1 MLLTPVPAS
10 SAANE
15 VVDEAFGIN
24 DGSMSTLSATQA
36 TASFG
41 TPVLGANDDL
51 WNTTMTLSVDQSTI
65 PGDPRS
71 HATGEGRVLWDEDF
85 LYVRVVVTD
94 EDVYESSVASNH
106 YMYDSVEFFVGP
118 GASGANQW
126 RINAGGSLSGQT
138 AGGRDSWTEITETGY
153 IVEMKIPKRE
163 LTFASDALITF
174 EIGMNNSTAAGN
186 DRYEVVS
193 WYGEPDRGYS
203 SHSGFTDSLKL
214 IGGEGV
220 VRHLIKASAGDNG
233 TIAPSGLVR
242 VGAGN
247 SQEFVF
253 IPAPNYIVDELTV
266 NGQTESVTGN
276 SYTFTNVA
284 TSEQEIHVTF
294 KPDPGASVFD
304 FTVWNDNF
312 ATGEFTTAVII
323 DLGEGEEIQSSELN
337 KSMFSVTGK
346 NMRGSDVA
354 FNETRKIKRVYANS
368 EPKVLGYL
376 GEVRNSPDY
385 QAGLDKGR
393 YIVIEFEWTQG
404 GGIGTLANSN
414 STKQHYSV
422 SVTQSFN
429 LVSGGAIDK
438 AVFVQKEVVNPLI
451 DQFEAG
457 PAIDG
462 ASLGY
467 TRYLHK
473 DTNGNPQKGLPL
485 YVYTHGM
492 SRGGENPDL
501 DLFSP
506 LRSANGAIALM
517 QRIEKNPEKYASH
530 ILALRYTG
538 TSVPAPATIKKYID
552 ELVEQGWVDP
562 NRIYAAGFSWGGQYT
577 NRLINE
583 IPGLFAAAMP
593 LAPVSG
599 FPTVTNAEANAQLA
613 YWMFVNEYNTGTN
626 NNYVNNLNSF
636 VSTAMPSYDN
646 ARVTLF
652 KNTNDAFLWPYDQWP
667 KSAEPLQDYVG
678 HEVEA
683 AVLYN
688 KIDEPSNSWNIKPT
702 AQSAKLGNWNDDYSD
717 VFEWMYDQSK
727 GPGEPKI
734 TVIYDMQNDNAVKGK
749 AEDTVVTAFDG
760 LQLNGSPT
768 VTVKDGDGGKKSLLV
783 TGRTQNYFGV
793 DIKGSL
799 FTDLDEKYTITVK
812 GHLPAGVSTSNA
824 ILQATGDKTDEGQY
838 YAWLVNK
845 AVAAGD
851 SFELTMTKSIN
862 EIINENGKDF
872 ARLQIQLQESDKD
885 FYIDDIIITI
895 EETGNGDNVVLF
907 YENFEDYKDTF
918 VKDGDVADVAVSA
931 DVASNGTR
939 SLLVDSP
946 SSSQDYA
953 GVVLNNDKLN
963 APGMQP
969 TGKYRFTAQVYAAGP
984 ETGTPTIG
992 IRVDSTTNGSDSWG
1006 GIFSQRFN
1014 LTRGQ
1019 WTSISFDFEVPEN
1032 HELVKRIAFINAARQ
1047 TELKY
1052 YIDDVKLEV
1061 LREPVPVV
1069 PLEWESGLPSLYE
1082 AYEDD
1087 FLFGN
1092 IMEPG
1097 TLDNTGTLE
1106 MYKHHYNAVSAENA
1120 MKPESLVNN
1129 NREYNFENA
1138 DRLVDWALTND
1149 IKVHG
1154 HTLVWHAQSPSWLTR
1169 DDSGQPLTRAE
1180 AKANLEEYINTVA
1193 GHYKGKVISWDVV
1206 NEAVSGGSNS
1216 PWKQAYANGADIA
1229 QGEEGDDYFYDAY
1242 VFARLADPGATLY
1255 YNDFNEHLSPNR
1267 QQIYNMVKKYNDRWK
1282 EDVRNTDQDRLLI
1295 EGIGMQAH
1303 YWTGES
1309 SSLIDNVTTA
1319 IDLYRTLGVKI
1330 SVSELDIP
1338 AGNAGTTKTAT
1349 DAEKKTQAIL
1359 YAQLFE
1365 LYKKNADIIERVTLW
1380 GREDASSWRGGN
1392 NGDASPLHFDNKLQS
1407 KPAFQA
1413 IVDPVKFLENTE
1425 LPEVYVPPTAYAVY
1439 GTPDLGKNDPA
1450 WVTAPVIIA
1459 NKQAVDNANATGKV
1473 KVLWDEQNIY
1483 VRVEVTDN
1491 QIDVSSANAW
1501 ERDSVEVFLS
1511 ETNFRGS
1518 YSGTEGN
1525 QYRVDADGGTSQKT
1539 NVTGWGIDS
1548 GEGYSFAERTSYGYL
1563 VEMKLPWRA
1572 AAAPA
1577 EDMVVGFDIQIN
1589 DPPPAASRPQVTWS
1603 DPEANSYNSSL
1614 NWGNLKLAGQQSSS
1628 YTVTVVNGT
1637 GSGDYNLGEPVQITA
1652 TRRSGKTFVRWDIN
1666 PDVTFTAGS
1675 NTSETATFTMPA
1687 NNVTATAVFKD
1698 SGGSTGPTSSQPST
1712 STPSTPSEPST
1723 PTRDL
1728 ITPNDISSGITI
1740 ANGQVG
1746 AVVEA
1751 NQLNKVIDSKS
1762 ELVIT
1767 NGRYQA
1773 SFAAGQLKEWGLKED
1788 SKVTLIFAP
1797 SDVIIKD
1804 NTVNK
1809 LVKTDKVNETLLK
1822 EVYEINIKTDG
1833 QTVGK
1838 TKTPTKVTIN
1848 VSDLNLTDEQKANF
1862 TGIIFDEQ
1870 TQSYRQLG
1878 GEFSPDGKTFEFYTY
1893 ETGTHGVIVSD
1904 NLYKI
1909 NFKIGDQ
1916 AFAKNGEQM
1925 DNDVAPY
1932 IAGGRTMMSLRAVA
1946 EALDASVSWTAATRT
1961 VVIAK
1966 GGVTLRLVIDEPLPD
1981 GMGSATLSPA
1991 GRTFVPLRYISENLG
2006 ANVVWDAK
2014 NKAVNIYM

>member
-1 MLLTPVPAS
+1 MSKPVSKPINRMLAFLCCLAMLLTPVPAS
-10 SAANE
+10 AAAE
-15 VVDEAFGIN
+15 EFGIN
-24 DGSMSTLSATQA
+24 DAST
-36 TASFG
+36 
-41 TPVLGANDDL
+41 
-51 WNTTMTLSVDQSTI
+51 ST
-65 PGDPRS
+65 
-71 HATGEGRVLWDEDF
+71 
-85 LYVRVVVTD
+85 VV
-94 EDVYESSVASNH
+94 
-106 YMYDSVEFFVGP
+106 
-118 GASGANQW
+118 
-126 RINAGGSLSGQT
+126 
-138 AGGRDSWTEITETGY
+138 
-153 IVEMKIPKRE
+153 
-163 LTFASDALITF
+163 
-174 EIGMNNSTAAGN
+174 
-186 DRYEVVS
+186 
-193 WYGEPDRGYS
+193 
-203 SHSGFTDSLKL
+203 
-214 IGGEGV
+214 
-220 VRHLIKASAGDNG
+220 
-233 TIAPSGLVR
+233 
-242 VGAGN
+242 
-247 SQEFVF
+247 
-253 IPAPNYIVDELTV
+253 
-266 NGQTESVTGN
+266 
-276 SYTFTNVA
+276 
-284 TSEQEIHVTF
+284 
-294 KPDPGASVFD
+294 
-304 FTVWNDNF
+304 
-312 ATGEFTTAVII
+312 
-323 DLGEGEEIQSSELN
+323 
-337 KSMFSVTGK
+337 
-346 NMRGSDVA
+346 
-354 FNETRKIKRVYANS
+354 
-368 EPKVLGYL
+368 
-376 GEVRNSPDY
+376 
-385 QAGLDKGR
+385 
-393 YIVIEFEWTQG
+393 
-404 GGIGTLANSN
+404 
-414 STKQHYSV
+414 
-422 SVTQSFN
+422 
-429 LVSGGAIDK
+429 
-438 AVFVQKEVVNPLI
+438 
-451 DQFEAG
+451 
-457 PAIDG
+457 
-462 ASLGY
+462 
-467 TRYLHK
+467 
-473 DTNGNPQKGLPL
+473 
-485 YVYTHGM
+485 
-492 SRGGENPDL
+492 
-501 DLFSP
+501 
-506 LRSANGAIALM
+506 
-517 QRIEKNPEKYASH
+517 
-530 ILALRYTG
+530 
-538 TSVPAPATIKKYID
+538 
-552 ELVEQGWVDP
+552 
-562 NRIYAAGFSWGGQYT
+562 
-577 NRLINE
+577 
-583 IPGLFAAAMP
+583 
-593 LAPVSG
+593 
-599 FPTVTNAEANAQLA
+599 
-613 YWMFVNEYNTGTN
+613 
-626 NNYVNNLNSF
+626 
-636 VSTAMPSYDN
+636 
-646 ARVTLF
+646 
-652 KNTNDAFLWPYDQWP
+652 
-667 KSAEPLQDYVG
+667 
-678 HEVEA
+678 
-683 AVLYN
+683 
-688 KIDEPSNSWNIKPT
+688 
-702 AQSAKLGNWNDDYSD
+702 
-717 VFEWMYDQSK
+717 
-727 GPGEPKI
+727 
-734 TVIYDMQNDNAVKGK
+734 YDMQNDTAIKDQ
-749 AEDTVVTAFDG
+749 ADDIVVTAFDG
-760 LQLNGSPT
+760 LQINGSPT
-768 VTVKDGDGGKKSLLV
+768 VTIKDGDNGKKSLLV

-824 ILQATGDKTDEGQY
+824 ILQATGDKTDSGQY

-845 AVAAGD
+845 AVAAGG

-872 ARLQIQLQESDKD
+872 ARLQIQLQEDSKD
-885 FYIDDIIITI
+885 FYIDDITVTI
-895 EETGNGDNVVLF
+895 EETGSGNNTVLF
-907 YENFEDYKDTF
+907 YEDFEDYKDTF
-918 VKDGDVADVAVSA
+918 VKDGDVANVAASA
-931 DVASNGTR
+931 DIASNGTR
-939 SLLVDSP
+939 SLVVDSP
-946 SSSQDYA
+946 SPSQDYA
-953 GVVLNNDKLN
+953 GVVLNNDQLE

-969 TGKYRFTAQVYAAGP
+969 TGKYRFTANVYAAGP
-984 ETGTPTIG
+984 ETGTPAIG
-992 IRVDSTTNGSDSWG
+992 IRVDSTTNGSDAWG

-1019 WTSISFDFEVPEN
+1019 WTRIAFDFEVPEN

-1052 YIDDVKLEV
+1052 YIDDVKLEM
-1061 LREPVPVV
+1061 LRVPVPIV
-1069 PLEWESGLPSLYE
+1069 PPEWESGLPSLYE

-1097 TLDNTGTLE
+1097 TLDNIGTLD

-1138 DRLVDWALTND
+1138 DKLVDWALAND

-1154 HTLVWHAQSPSWLTR
+1154 HTLVWHAQSPTWLTR
-1169 DDSGQPLTRAE
+1169 DASGQPLTRAE
-1180 AKANLEEYINTVA
+1180 AKANLEEYIHTVA

-1216 PWKQAYANGADIA
+1216 PWKQAYANGADTA
-1229 QGEEGDDYFYDAY
+1229 RGEEGDDYFYDAF
-1242 VFARLADPGATLY
+1242 VFARLADPDAALY

-1267 QQIYNMVKKYNDRWK
+1267 QQIYNMVQKYNDRWK
-1282 EDVRNTDQDRLLI
+1282 EDVRNTDQGRLLI

-1380 GREDASSWRGGN
+1380 GREDSSSWRGGN

-1413 IVDPVKFLENTE
+1413 ILDPVKFLENTE
-1425 LPEVYVPPTAYAVY
+1425 LPEVYVPPTANAVY
-1439 GTPDLGKNDPA
+1439 GTPDLGTNDAA
-1450 WVTAPVIIA
+1450 WATAPVINA
-1459 NKQAVDNANATGKV
+1459 NKQAVGKANATGKV

-1511 ETNFRGS
+1511 ETNFRGG

-1539 NVTGWGIDS
+1539 DVQGWGIDS
-1548 GEGYSFAERTSYGYL
+1548 GEDYSFAERTSYGYL

-1577 EDMVVGFDIQIN
+1577 EEMVVGFDIQIN

-1637 GSGDYNLGEPVQITA
+1637 GSGNYDIGEPVQITA
-1652 TRRSGKTFVRWDIN
+1652 TRPSGKTFVRWDIN
-1666 PDVTFTAGS
+1666 PDVTFTDGS
-1675 NTSETATFTMPA
+1675 NTSGTATFTMPA

-1698 SGGSTGPTSSQPST
+1698 SGGNTGPAPSQPST
-1712 STPSTPSEPST
+1712 STPSQPSEPSA
-1723 PTRDL
+1723 PSEL

-1740 ANGQVG
+1740 ADGQVG

-1751 NQLNKVIDSKS
+1751 NQLNKMIGSKS

-1797 SDVIIKD
+1797 SQVIFKD
-1804 NTVNK
+1804 NIINK
-1809 LVKTDKVNETLLK
+1809 LVKTDKVNETFLK

-1833 QTVGK
+1833 QAVGK

-1848 VSDLNLTDEQKANF
+1848 VSDFNLTDEQKANF

-1870 TQSYRQLG
+1870 TQTYRQLG

-1916 AFAKNGEQM
+1916 AFVKNGEQM

-1946 EALDASVSWTAATRT
+1946 EALDASVSWIAATRT
-1961 VVIAK
+1961 VVITK
-1966 GGVTLRLVIDEPLPD
+1966 GSVTLRLVIDEQLPD
-1981 GMGSATLSPA
+1981 GMGSAALSPA
-1991 GRTFVPLRYISENLG
+1991 GRTFVPIRYISEKLG

-2014 NKAVNIYM
+2014 KKTVNIYK